1 MTQKTLLTVAL
12 IGLSSI
18 AVPAAAQ
25 YVGTSTAPSYATVSE
40 VLKDP
45 IDDVPVTFEGYLVK
59 KIANKKYIFSD
70 GVAQIRVDIDPK
82 HFPTTPI
89 NEKTRVVIR
98 GEVEKDFME
107 SPEID
112 VDSLSVVVVLAK

>member
-1 MTQKTLLTVAL
+1 MTHKTLIAVAL
-12 IGLSSI
+12 IGLSSLSL
-18 AVPAAAQ
+18 PAAAQ
-25 YVGTSTAPSYATVSE
+25 YIGTSAAPSYATVAD

-45 IDDVPVTFEGYLVK
+45 IDDVAVSFEGYLIK

>member
-1 MTQKTLLTVAL
+1 MTKKILMTAAL

-25 YVGTSTAPSYATVSE
+25 YVGTSAAPTYSSVAE

-45 IDDVPVTFEGYLVK
+45 VDDVAVTFEGYLIK

-112 VDSLSVVVVLAK
+112 VDSVSVVVVLAK

>member
-1 MTQKTLLTVAL
+1 MTPKTLLTVTL
-12 IGLSSI
+12 IGLSSMAI
-18 AVPAAAQ
+18 PAAAQ
-25 YVGTSTAPSYATVSE
+25 YVGTSVAPTYISVTD

-45 IDDVPVTFEGYLVK
+45 VDDVAVSFEGYLIK

-70 GVAQIRVDIDPK
+70 GVAQIRVAIDPK

-98 GEVEKDFME
+98 GEVENDFME

-112 VDSLSVVVVLAK
+112 VDSLSVVIVLAK